1 MPSQRRIMMNRTDL
15 AYRKSAVEGASGFG
29 LLIAL
34 YDTLAGNLRR
44 AAAAQRANDIETR
57 CREAKHALMVIAYL
71 EDGLHRGSGGAL
83 TQVLFR
89 FYAALRR
96 TVIDA
101 QIKQSAEALEQQ
113 MEAVIKVREH
123 WQKMDLRNP
132 ASGNDVV
139 EAPGAAYTGGFLSV
153 QAERRIGGWSA

>member
-1 MPSQRRIMMNRTDL
+1 MMNRTDM

-34 YDTLAGNLRR
+34 YDTLAGDLRR

-57 CREAKHALMVIAYL
+57 CRETKHALIVIAYL
-71 EDGLHRGSGGAL
+71 EDCLQRGSGGAL
-83 TQVLFR
+83 AQVLLR
-89 FYAALRR
+89 FYSALRR
-96 TVIDA
+96 AVINA
-101 QIKQSAEALEQQ
+101 QINQSAEALEEQ
-113 MEAVIKVREH
+113 MEAVIKIREH

-132 ASGNDVV
+132 ASGIAFA
-139 EAPGAAYTGGFLSV
+139 EAAGATYASGFTAM

>member
-1 MPSQRRIMMNRTDL
+1 MNRTDM

-57 CREAKHALMVIAYL
+57 CREAKHALIVIAYL
-71 EDGLHRGSGGAL
+71 EDCLQRGSGGAL
-83 TQVLFR
+83 AQVLGR
-89 FYAALRR
+89 FYSALRR
-96 TVIDA
+96 TVINA

-113 MEAVIKVREH
+113 MDAVIKIREH

-132 ASGNDVV
+132 ASGKAVV
-139 EAPGAAYTGGFLSV
+139 EAAGAAYAGGFPPPQV
-153 QAERRIGGWSA
+153 ERGIGGWSA

>member
-1 MPSQRRIMMNRTDL
+1 MNRTDM

-57 CREAKHALMVIAYL
+57 CREAKHALLVVAYL
-71 EDGLHRGSGGAL
+71 EDSLQRGSGGAL
-83 TQVLFR
+83 AQVLSR
-89 FYAALRR
+89 FYSELRSI
-96 TVIDA
+96 VINA
-101 QIKQSAEALEQQ
+101 QINKSAEALDQQ
-113 MEAVIKVREH
+113 MEAVIKIREH

-132 ASGNDVV
+132 ASGDVV
-139 EAPGAAYTGGFLSV
+139 VGAADAMYAGGFPSV

>member
-1 MPSQRRIMMNRTDL
+1 MNRTDM

-57 CREAKHALMVIAYL
+57 CRETKHALMVIAYL
-71 EDGLHRGSGGAL
+71 LDGLQRGAGGAL
-83 TQVLFR
+83 AQVLLR
-89 FYAALRR
+89 FYSELRR
-96 TVIDA
+96 TVINA
-101 QIKQSAEALEQQ
+101 QINQSAEALEEQ
-113 MEAVIKVREH
+113 MEAVIKIREH

-132 ASGNDVV
+132 ASGKAVV
-139 EAPGAAYTGGFLSV
+139 ESAGGAYAGGFPPL
-153 QAERRIGGWSA
+153 QAEGRIGGWSA